1 MLFVSP
7 FMEFVIPDGDMYLA
21 CVVEVVAFVG
31 VGLEAK
37 GRQNTFVVIIAD
49 VLFWVCLLPL
59 MPAIGLGRGR
69 AVRWRMASWLDIYHR
84 WLFSIMASCGAVHC
98 WSSDWSCDGGRKYGL
113 MTIFITRQ
121 SRGRP
126 RFSGIGILLNIPR

>member
-1 MLFVSP
+1 
-7 FMEFVIPDGDMYLA
+7 MEFVIPDGDMYLA

-69 AVRWRMASWLDIYHR
+69 AVR
-84 WLFSIMASCGAVHC
+84 
-98 WSSDWSCDGGRKYGL
+98 
-113 MTIFITRQ
+113 
-121 SRGRP
+121 
-126 RFSGIGILLNIPR
+126 